1 MIRKFHASSLYND
14 GMSIDDVDSLQ
25 GRSKDSTHRAYFME
39 DPLLLKNK
47 YVEHMDCLLLD
58 V

>member
-1 MIRKFHASSLYND
+1 MIRKFHASTLYND

-25 GRSKDSTHRAYFME
+25 GRSKDSTHQSYFME
-39 DPLLLKNK
+39 DPILLKKK
-47 YVEHMDCLLLD
+47 YQEHLECLLLE